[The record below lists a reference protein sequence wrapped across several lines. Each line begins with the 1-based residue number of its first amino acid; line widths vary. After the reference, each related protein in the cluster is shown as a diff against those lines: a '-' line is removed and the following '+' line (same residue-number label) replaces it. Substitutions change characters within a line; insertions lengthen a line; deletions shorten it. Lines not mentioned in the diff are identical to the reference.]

1 VRVSVAQRR
10 RLQAAEVER
19 LDPYVFMAVIGKRVI
34 HPGGRAATEQLLKR
48 APITGESR
56 VLDVGCG
63 VGTTAI
69 TIAERSGAQVTAVDI
84 EPLMLERANKAVRAA
99 HVADCVHIQE
109 GDILALDFSDDS
121 IDVVIAEAVTMFVDR
136 SRAARELIRV
146 CRPGGRVLAT
156 EFMWRRPPSEEAREA
171 FLGEVCPRLRF
182 DTAEDW
188 VRIYT
193 DAGLSNVEIDEGP
206 FEMMSPKGFVQD
218 EGVGHTLAV
227 MGRVMARPSYMKKMA
242 WLMPR
247 MRRAVPYLGY
257 IVVSGQKPAE
267 SSTHTFG

>member
-1 VRVSVAQRR
+1 MSVRQRR
-10 RLQAAEVER
+10 SLEAAEVER

-34 HPGGRAATEQLLKR
+34 HPGGRVATEQLLKR
-48 APITGESR
+48 AAITGESR

-69 TIAERSGAQVTAVDI
+69 TIADRSGAEVTAVDI
-84 EPLMLERANKAVRAA
+84 EPLMLERADEAVRVAHAA
-99 HVADCVHIQE
+99 DRVHIQE
-109 GDILALDFSDDS
+109 GDILDLDFPDDS
-121 IDVVIAEAVTMFVDR
+121 FDVVIAEAVTMFVDR
-136 SRAARELIRV
+136 TRAAGELIRV

-156 EFMWRRPPSEEAREA
+156 EFMWRRPPSEQAREA
-171 FLGEVCPRLRF
+171 FLGQVCPGLRF
-182 DTAEDW
+182 DTADDW
-188 VRIYT
+188 LRIYS

-218 EGVGHTLAV
+218 EGVGRSLSA
-227 MGRVMARPSYMKKMA
+227 MGRVITRPAYMKKMA

-257 IVVSGQKPAE
+257 IVVSGEKPA
-267 SSTHTFG
+267 HTEARKE